1 MAQRLRSTA
10 TFDVTHGVCEWCERH
25 PDRACPACAARR
37 RRAVRLVVEAGVRI
51 PEAARQM
58 RLPVARVERLLEEDA
73 DRHAVARFAR
83 DDVENERLRRLLV
96 IKQRH
101 DPTLTAA
108 ELARRLGTSQAQ
120 VERWL
125 GLRPTAP
132 KTNRRGRTY
141 PGRTLNRISVDTA
154 GRLARAMGYAPF
166 EIEGC

>member
-1 MAQRLRSTA
+1 MASPIRSTSLLDA
-10 TFDVTHGVCEWCERH
+10 AVGVCEWCERH

-37 RRAVRLVVEAGVRI
+37 RRAVRLVVNAGVPIRD
-51 PEAARQM
+51 AARQM
-58 RLPVARVERLLEEDA
+58 RQPVARVERLLEEEA
-73 DRHAVARFAR
+73 DRRALTAFAG
-83 DDVENERLRRLLV
+83 DHVDNARLRQLLV
-96 IKQRH
+96 DRQRC

-108 ELARRLGTSQAQ
+108 ELARRLGSSQAQ

-132 KTNRRGRTY
+132 KTNRGGRAY

-154 GRLARAMGYAPF
+154 GLLARAMGYAPC